1 MTGDFAIIA
10 EGITDQ
16 LVLKNVILGF
26 FDEQEEPVVNF
37 AQPLLDATSKSTE
50 YAHGGWTLV
59 RQYFQERK
67 FLQALQLNKY
77 LVVHIDADIA
87 ADLGI
92 ELVANG
98 QQRTPA
104 EFVEAIIEYF
114 RGLIGDEVWNK
125 HHARFVFA
133 IGIDA
138 IECWLLPLVFD
149 RSNKKKLQKTTG
161 CLDTIDRELR
171 KKNRPTLSRGESK
184 DPDAYRDLSEDFKRR
199 ADVEEAARH
208 NPGFQRFVHQLGSIE
223 LSGPITPD
231 P

>member
-16 LVLKNVILGF
+16 IVLKNVILGF

-98 QQRTPA
+98 TQRKPA
-104 EFVEAIIEYF
+104 EFVDAIIEYF

-171 KKNRPTLSRGESK
+171 RES
-184 DPDAYRDLSEDFKRR
+184 PDAQQGRVKGARR
-199 ADVEEAARH
+199 VPGLVRGLQAESGCRGGSAAQSRL
-208 NPGFQRFVHQLGSIE
+208 PAIGQPLGSIE
-223 LSGPITPD
+223 LSGPITPE